1 MFTVNTIQTLFYFS
15 SGGQS
20 GSGGRPEPELP
31 ELAGKRSFRANRLGP
46 YFSANVMLSC
56 GSTWYCQWCYA
67 TNDTGAHLGC
77 ILEAKFKLED
87 FFFCLTTPGW

>member
-1 MFTVNTIQTLFYFS
+1 MVVLNSVKEKTKHDPRHTIMFTVNTIQTLFYFS

-46 YFSANVMLSC
+46 YFSAPT
-56 GSTWYCQWCYA
+56 STA
-67 TNDTGAHLGC
+67 R
-77 ILEAKFKLED
+77 
-87 FFFCLTTPGW
+87 

>member
-46 YFSANVMLSC
+46 YFDGRADSHTRAVHFP
-56 GSTWYCQWCYA
+56 GIRA
-67 TNDTGAHLGC
+67 TRID
-77 ILEAKFKLED
+77 
-87 FFFCLTTPGW
+87 